1 MAQMQPQVNVYVVNY
16 VDVNDVKRI
25 APYAFFEEKDAQRYV
40 KEKKD
45 LGAFKEA
52 NITECMLSGIQK
64 NPAYRL
70 WTLITRGEEIEDGE
84 LYE

>member
-1 MAQMQPQVNVYVVNY
+1 MATMQPQVNVFVVDY
-16 VDVNDVKRI
+16 VDVNDVKKI

-52 NITECMLSGIQK
+52 TVTECMLSGIQK

-70 WTLITRGEEIEDGE
+70 WTLITRAQEIENGE